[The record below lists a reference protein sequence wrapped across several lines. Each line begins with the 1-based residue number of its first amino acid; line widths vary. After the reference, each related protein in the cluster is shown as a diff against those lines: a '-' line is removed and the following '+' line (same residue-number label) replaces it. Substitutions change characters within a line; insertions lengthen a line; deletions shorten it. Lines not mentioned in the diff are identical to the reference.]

1 MDQQLEP
8 RRLLESKREN
18 LHATQP
24 DEVTVERNKTP
35 FHLTILG
42 GEVFQ
47 GN

>member
-18 LHATQP
+18 LHETEQ
-24 DEVTVERNKTP
+24 DEATVEKNKTP

-42 GEVFQ
+42 GVVFQ